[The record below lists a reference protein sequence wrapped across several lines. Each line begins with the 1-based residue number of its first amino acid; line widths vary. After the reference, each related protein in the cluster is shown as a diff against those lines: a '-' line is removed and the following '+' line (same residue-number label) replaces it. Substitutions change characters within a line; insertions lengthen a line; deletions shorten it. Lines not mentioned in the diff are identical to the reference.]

1 MDITSAIDWA
11 SQRSVGTLITIR
23 RDSRPQSSDVAYW
36 IKNGNIVISLTETR
50 AKTRNIAADPRVV
63 FHVSDPGQMSYVSFD
78 GRADLSATT
87 SELHDD
93 TADALAEYFE
103 AVSDKAH
110 PDWNKYR
117 QAMIDEQRLLA
128 TITIASAVGWVHS

>member
-1 MDITSAIDWA
+1 MDITTAIDWA

-23 RDSRPQSSDVAYW
+23 RDGRPQSSDVAYW
-36 IKNGNIVISLTETR
+36 IKDGKIVISLTETR

-63 FHVSDPGQMSYVSFD
+63 FHVSEPRQMSYVSFD
-78 GRADLSATT
+78 GVADLSATT
-87 SELHDD
+87 TEPNDE

-103 AVSDKAH
+103 AVSGKPH
-110 PDWNKYR
+110 PDWDEYR

-128 TITIASAVGWVHS
+128 TITVGSAVGWLHS